1 MKYAF
6 TPNPDK
12 IKQIAGIQ
20 ASLNPVEI
28 ATPKNAKE
36 EKEHW
41 LIAAKIGNYPNPS
54 FVYDEERL
62 RTVSGYSTLLSTAR
76 YQIETGMI
84 PENEI
89 DRIIKKILLS
99 RFDNDSLATT
109 ELASSI
115 LLHDDLTSCA
125 LNHQIYG
132 HPSNSQVIR
141 AYSIVKQD
149 APVIARQSRFTK
161 KDQKKLEKM
170 TFIDEQIAYW
180 FEEAIALYGFKG
192 WTVEVG
198 NQYTAIDVRDKS
210 SAGKPVV
217 GIPTGRKVNGLKLLE
232 LIGHEIECH
241 LRGSENCKALVMQI
255 IGENSPLLP
264 FVPILAKSDNELFYE
279 GVAKVSDVSING
291 NAGMPKPYATIAC
304 DCARR
309 GSSFSETAK
318 FIERC
323 RLEMGEKDEDARKG
337 AWTTTYRI
345 MRGCTNTAVGGYN
358 FSKDYIYMSG
368 YDLACQ
374 INENLHNFSSMTI
387 DELNA
392 LQAVLLNLVPAYPH
406 LDAVGWVKGRL
417 LSE

>member
-20 ASLNPVEI
+20 ASLNLVEM
-28 ATPKNAKE
+28 ATPKNFKE
-36 EKEHW
+36 EKDRW
-41 LIAAKIGNYPNPS
+41 LTATKIGNYPNPT
-54 FVYDEERL
+54 FFYDEERL
-62 RTVSGYSTLLSTAR
+62 KTISGYSTLLSTAR
-76 YQIETGMI
+76 YQIEAGVT
-84 PENEI
+84 PEKESE
-89 DRIIKKILLS
+89 RVLKKILLH
-99 RFDNDSLATT
+99 RFDGESLPIT
-109 ELASSI
+109 ESGASM
-115 LLHDDLTSCA
+115 LLHDDRATCE

-132 HPSNSQVIR
+132 HPSNTQVIK

-149 APVIARQSRFTK
+149 VPVVVRQSRFTK
-161 KDQKKLEKM
+161 KDQKRLEKM

-180 FEEAIALYGFKG
+180 FEEVIALYGFKG
-192 WTVEVG
+192 WTIDIG
-198 NQYTAIDVRDKS
+198 NQYTAIDVRDKNS
-210 SAGKPVV
+210 TGKPMVV
-217 GIPTGRKVNGLKLLE
+217 IPAGRKVNGLKLLE

-255 IGENSPLLP
+255 LGENSPLLP
-264 FVPILAKSDNELFYE
+264 FVPIIAKSDNELFYE
-279 GVAKVSDVSING
+279 GVAKISDVSING
-291 NAGMPKPYATIAC
+291 SASLPKPYATIAC

-318 FIERC
+318 IIERC
-323 RLEMGEKDEDARKG
+323 RLEMGENAEDARKG

-392 LQAVLLNLVPAYPH
+392 LQAALLNLVPAYPH
-406 LDAVGWVKGRL
+406 LDAVDWVKGRL